1 MSERVPRGRLV
12 YSTGKGRVCSTCG
25 WPADRCRCSSRLDE
39 AVPDRVTARLRLE
52 SKGRGGKSVTVI
64 EGLPR
69 NTAFLDQLLR
79 ALKRSLGTGG
89 TVREDA
95 LELQGDRREA
105 LRALLA
111 ERGFTV
117 KG

>member
-1 MSERVPRGRLV
+1 MDASRGRPV
-12 YSTGKGRVCSTCG
+12 YSTQAGRLCPTCG
-25 WPADRCRCSSRLDE
+25 WPVDRCQCSGRLE
-39 AVPDRVTARLRLE
+39 EVVPAKVTARLRLE
-52 SKGRGGKSVTVI
+52 SKGRGGKSVTVVD
-64 EGLPR
+64 GLPR
-69 NTAFLDQLLR
+69 NAVFVEELLR

-89 TVREDA
+89 TVREGA

-111 ERGFTV
+111 ARGFVV

>member
-1 MSERVPRGRLV
+1 MV
-12 YSTGKGRVCSTCG
+12 
-25 WPADRCRCSSRLDE
+25 D
-39 AVPDRVTARLRLE
+39 
-52 SKGRGGKSVTVI
+52 
-64 EGLPR
+64 GLPR
-69 NTAFLDQLLR
+69 NAAFLDELLR

-89 TVREDA
+89 TVREGA

-111 ERGFTV
+111 ARGFVV